1 MAAKPLVLPETFSGE
16 GKWSQW
22 ICHFENI
29 AAVNEWDAS
38 KKLLWLKARLT
49 ARAQLAFQHL
59 PEDTQRD
66 YREVRKAMKER
77 FELAS
82 RKGKY
87 QAEFHARR
95 KKQSEG
101 WANFAQDLQLLAEK
115 AFPQLQVEA
124 WEQMALTQ
132 YLLQIDNTQLAFSVK
147 QQKPTT
153 LDAAVSATLEMES
166 YLPQNRTTVG
176 ATGTE
181 LCSTEHQTGIEVAS
195 TSSESTAGMMKQL
208 LERMEKM
215 EMELWQNRNVSERFG
230 SFQGARRIRQPG
242 RRQMITCWNCNQKG
256 HFARECPHP
265 PQGNDKPFTN

>member
-1 MAAKPLVLPETFSGE
+1 MNQLV
-16 GKWSQW
+16 
-22 ICHFENI
+22 
-29 AAVNEWDAS
+29 
-38 KKLLWLKARLT
+38 KK
-49 ARAQLAFQHL
+49 
-59 PEDTQRD
+59 EDT
-66 YREVRKAMKER
+66 
-77 FELAS
+77 
-82 RKGKY
+82 
-87 QAEFHARR
+87 RR
-95 KKQSEG
+95 SFIPEGKKQSEG
-101 WANFAQDLQLLAEK
+101 WANFTQDLQLLAEK

-124 WEQMALTQ
+124 REQMALTQ

-181 LCSTEHQTGIEVAS
+181 LCSTEQKTGIEVAS
-195 TSSESTAGMMKQL
+195 TSSELTAGMMKQL

-215 EMELWQNRNVSERFG
+215 EKELQQNRNASEKFG

-242 RRQMITCWNCNQKG
+242 RRQMVICWNCNQKG